1 MAQRELTNE
10 EMEAVVGGYHSAP
23 FEVLGMQ
30 TVQSDG
36 KESLVV
42 RAFRPLDVVVSVLDV
57 KTGQTTPLERIH
69 PDGLF
74 AAHFPRRKHP
84 FAYRLLVEDTA
95 GNQHE
100 IEDPYRF
107 QVEWL
112 TDFDLHLHGEG
123 QFLRSFEKLG
133 AHPRTVNGMDGAQF
147 AVWAPNAE
155 RVSVIGSFN
164 FWDDRIDV
172 MRHRPGGAWELFLP
186 NLPVGTE
193 YKYSVKS
200 RVLAH
205 KADKTD
211 PFGFASQKLPA
222 TASIVW
228 DIDGFAW
235 GDAEWM
241 ENRTAKQAIDQPINI
256 YEVHLG
262 SWKRGPE
269 DNGFLGYRELAHQL
283 VAHALEVG
291 YTHIELLPIT
301 EHPYDGSWGYQVTG
315 YFAPTSRFGT
325 PDDFHYFVD
334 YCHQHGIGVLLD
346 WVPAHF
352 PKDSHGLAFF
362 DGTHLYEHED
372 PRVGEHK
379 GWGTKIFNFGRNEV
393 CNFLLSSALFWL
405 QKYHIDG
412 LRVDAVA
419 SMLYLDYD
427 REAGAW
433 LPNRYGGR
441 ENLEAIDF
449 IRKFNDAVHEY
460 APGAITI
467 AEESTSWPMVSRPT
481 YTGGLGFDYKWNMGW
496 MHDIL
501 EYFKQDPLYRRYSHH
516 LITFSLIYAFSEDFV
531 LPFSHDEVV
540 HLKRSMLDKMPGD
553 HWQKFANLRAL
564 YGYMTGHPG
573 KKLLFM
579 GSEFGQW
586 REWNEAQSLDWHL
599 LGHPR
604 HGQLQQYVADLN
616 RLYREEKALHQVDAS
631 WQGFA
636 WIDLHDVD
644 NSILSFRRMAADRDD
659 SVIVICNFTPVPRM
673 GYRVGLPSAGVY
685 TEILN
690 SDATKYG
697 GSGVGN
703 PPEIVAEAIAW
714 QSGSHSALFNLP
726 PLGVLFAQ
734 RRPDAPDDL
743 AE

>member
-10 EMEAVVGGYHSAP
+10 EMEALVGGYHSAP

-30 TVQSDG
+30 TVQDDG
-36 KESLVV
+36 KESLIV
-42 RAFRPLDVVVSVLDV
+42 RAFRPLDVAVSLLDV
-57 KTGQTTPLERIH
+57 KTGRTTPLEPLH
-69 PDGLF
+69 PGGLF
-74 AAHFPRRKHP
+74 AAHFPRRKNP
-84 FAYRLLVEDTA
+84 FAYRLLVEDAA

-107 QVEWL
+107 QTEWL
-112 TDFDLHLHGEG
+112 TDFELHLHGEG
-123 QFLRSFEKLG
+123 QFLHSFEKLG
-133 AHPRTVNGMDGAQF
+133 AHPRTVDGVDGVQF

-155 RVSVIGSFN
+155 RVSVIGPFN
-164 FWDDRIDV
+164 FWDDRVDV
-172 MRHRPGGAWELFLP
+172 MRHLPGGAWELFLP
-186 NLPVGTE
+186 NLPLGTE

-200 RVLAH
+200 RVMGH

-211 PFGFASQKLPA
+211 PYGFAAQKRPA

-228 DIDGFAW
+228 DIDSLPW
-235 GDAEWM
+235 HDDEWM
-241 ENRTAKQAIDQPINI
+241 GTRAVKQAIDQPINI

-269 DNGFLGYRELAHQL
+269 DNGFVDYRELAHQL
-283 VAHALEVG
+283 VAHAQEVG

-301 EHPYDGSWGYQVTG
+301 EHPFDGSWGYQVTG

-325 PDDFHYFVD
+325 PDDFRYFVD

-393 CNFLLSSALFWL
+393 RNFLLSSALFWL

-427 REAGAW
+427 REGGEW

-449 IRKFNDAVHEY
+449 IRKLNDAVHEY

-501 EYFKQDPLYRRYSHH
+501 AYFEQDPIYRRYSHH
-516 LITFSLIYAFSEDFV
+516 LITFSLIYAFSENFV

-540 HLKRSMLDKMPGD
+540 HLKHSMLDKMPGD

-586 REWNEAQSLDWHL
+586 REWDEAQSLDWHL
-599 LGHPR
+599 LGHPK

-616 RLYREEKALHQVDAS
+616 QLYREEKALHEVDAS
-631 WQGFA
+631 WQGFE

-644 NSILSFRRMAADRDD
+644 NSILSFRRMAADPAD

-673 GYRVGLPSAGVY
+673 GYRVGLPQAGVY
-685 TEILN
+685 AEILN
-690 SDATKYG
+690 SDAVKYG
-697 GSGVGN
+697 GSGVSN
-703 PPEIVAEAIAW
+703 PPQIVAEAIPW
-714 QSGSHSALFNLP
+714 QSGSHSAPFNLP
-726 PLGVLFAQ
+726 PLGVIFVQHLPNPADSTT
-734 RRPDAPDDL
+734 R
-743 AE
+743 